1 MLTQLDN
8 FGTFYGLKE
17 LLDEIILNKTF
28 FLIPDSFEDGYARVT
43 LYEKGD
49 VCNRINVNDMIIDRF
64 LQKTIAKL
72 PSFEVNYINILLS
85 AIIIINI
92 TND

>member
-28 FLIPDSFEDGYARVT
+28 FLIPDSLEDGYARVT

-49 VCNRINVNDMIIDRF
+49 ISDRVNVNDMIIDRF

-72 PSFEVNYINILLS
+72 PSFEVNYISVLLS
-85 AIIIINI
+85 AIVIINH
-92 TND
+92 